1 MSDRNIYRFEDAEW
15 HVPIAPGTD
24 EAEAAAAGRQGAA
37 RKLLAQGDQGFYV
50 QIVHIPPGF
59 EAPAHAHDHAEVFMV
74 LEGSCSFDGEPM
86 GPYDMTVVREQSA
99 YSFTAGPAGVRFL
112 VVRTGA
118 AGYAKVAS

>member
-1 MSDRNIYRFEDAEW
+1 MSDRNIYRFEHTDW

-24 EAEAAAAGRQGAA
+24 EAEAAAAGKQGAA
-37 RKLLAQGDQGFYV
+37 RKLLAQGDEGFYV
-50 QIVHIPPGF
+50 QIVQIPPGF
-59 EAPAHAHDHAEVFMV
+59 EAPTHAHDHAEVFMV

-86 GPYDMTVVREQSA
+86 TPYDMTVVGEQSA
-99 YSFTAGPAGVRFL
+99 YSFTAGPDGVRFL